1 MFSRLRS
8 AAPKPPSWS
17 PTQSTPESDP
27 AWTAGLC
34 RGRHVKV
41 ILPFSFF
48 HPYPLS
54 LLSPISTNFLGSERV
69 VSGLVLWLLCSLGT
83 HWGHSLWELT
93 CLGGNNLH
101 VSLANKTVFSREVL
115 QETLG
120 HVLKCLIL
128 QCFVA
133 FLFSFRGEQNICFLL
148 DFNAGSDFSPVL

>member
-1 MFSRLRS
+1 MSSRLKS
-8 AAPKPPSWS
+8 AVPKPPYWS
-17 PTQSTPESDP
+17 STRSIPGSDS
-27 AWTAGLC
+27 AWKAGLC

-41 ILPFSFF
+41 ILPFFFF

-54 LLSPISTNFLGSERV
+54 LPSPISTNFLVSERV

-83 HWGHSLWELT
+83 HWDHGLWELT
-93 CLGGNNLH
+93 CLCGNNLH

-120 HVLKCLIL
+120 HVLKCLTL

-133 FLFSFRGEQNICFLL
+133 FLFSFYGEQNLCFLL